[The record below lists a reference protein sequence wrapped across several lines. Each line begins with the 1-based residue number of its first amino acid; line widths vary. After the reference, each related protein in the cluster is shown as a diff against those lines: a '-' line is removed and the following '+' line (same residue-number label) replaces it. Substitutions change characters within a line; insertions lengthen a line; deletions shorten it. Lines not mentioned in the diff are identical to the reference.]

1 MKKKIHFSR
10 IVVAIVSFIA
20 IFPFLWMILLSF
32 KTDTQIMNSPFSLPE
47 VWNFDNYRRALNV
60 LKLPTMYKNTIILVF
75 TTQIIGLTITF
86 LSSYCLAR
94 MEFKSEKLQKNLY
107 VFLLIGLIIPSYLL
121 LFPLYR
127 IIVALKIQN
136 TYLSLIMPL
145 TGMAISFNTL
155 IFVGF
160 LRGFPSEIEEA
171 AIMDGCGLFNLCT
184 RVVLPIMKP
193 AFATLIVFNVIYVW
207 NEYPLSATLINDS
220 RKMTISI
227 GASLF
232 KGFYGTD
239 YSGMISAAV
248 LIIVPQLIFYV
259 LLQKNIIEG
268 MTAGAVKG

>member
-1 MKKKIHFSR
+1 MKIKTSICRFFL
-10 IVVAIVSFIA
+10 IVISILS
-20 IFPFLWMILLSF
+20 ILPFLWMLLLSF
-32 KTDTQIMNSPFSLPE
+32 KTDTQIMNSPFSFPE
-47 VWNFDNYRRALNV
+47 VWNFDNYKRALTV
-60 LKLPTMYKNTIILVF
+60 LKLPTMYKNTILLVF

-86 LSSYCLAR
+86 FSSYCIAR
-94 MEFKSEKLQKNLY
+94 LQFKNLKLQKYLY

-127 IIVALKIQN
+127 IIVMLKLQN
-136 TYLSLIMPL
+136 TYLSIIMPL

-160 LRGFPSEIEEA
+160 LRDFPVEIEEA
-171 AIMDGCGLFNLCT
+171 AIIDGCNLCNLCT

-207 NEYPLSATLINDS
+207 NEYPLSATFINDS
-220 RKMTISI
+220 KKMTISI

-232 KGFYGTD
+232 KGSYGTD

>member
-1 MKKKIHFSR
+1 MKNKTFISR
-10 IVVAIVSFIA
+10 FFVIVISFIS
-20 IFPFLWMILLSF
+20 IYPFLWMLLLSF
-32 KTDTQIMNSPFSLPE
+32 KTDTQIMNAPFSLPE
-47 VWNFDNYRRALNV
+47 IWNFDNYKRALGV
-60 LKLPTMYKNTIILVF
+60 LKLPVMYKNTILLVA
-75 TTQIIGLTITF
+75 TTQVIGLTITF

-94 MEFKSEKLQKNLY
+94 MQFKSEKLQKNLY

-127 IIVALKIQN
+127 IIVALNLQN

-160 LRGFPSEIEEA
+160 LRDFPAEIEEA
-171 AIMDGCGLFNLCT
+171 AIMDGCNLRNLCT
-184 RVVLPIMKP
+184 RIVIPIMKP

-220 RKMTISI
+220 KKMTISI

-232 KGFYGTD
+232 KGSYGTD

-248 LIIVPQLIFYV
+248 LIIVPQLIFYI

>member
-107 VFLLIGLIIPSYLL
+107 VF
-121 LFPLYR
+121 
-127 IIVALKIQN
+127 
-136 TYLSLIMPL
+136 
-145 TGMAISFNTL
+145 
-155 IFVGF
+155 
-160 LRGFPSEIEEA
+160 
-171 AIMDGCGLFNLCT
+171 C
-184 RVVLPIMKP
+184 
-193 AFATLIVFNVIYVW
+193 
-207 NEYPLSATLINDS
+207 
-220 RKMTISI
+220 
-227 GASLF
+227 
-232 KGFYGTD
+232 
-239 YSGMISAAV
+239 
-248 LIIVPQLIFYV
+248 
-259 LLQKNIIEG
+259 
-268 MTAGAVKG
+268 

>member
-1 MKKKIHFSR
+1 
-10 IVVAIVSFIA
+10 
-20 IFPFLWMILLSF
+20 
-32 KTDTQIMNSPFSLPE
+32 
-47 VWNFDNYRRALNV
+47 
-60 LKLPTMYKNTIILVF
+60 MYKNTIILVF

-232 KGFYGTD
+232 KGSYGTD